1 MSSKQKSIHVTI
13 TTTEKSKHR
22 LPIFILYIPVLLFS
36 RKCNL
41 IEGHVIISFR
51 PVLSC
56 PSPFILVIP
65 YLNLKNNIFK
75 SVK

>member
-36 RKCNL
+36 RKCHL
-41 IEGHVIISFR
+41 IEGHVIISFTI
-51 PVLSC
+51 SC

-75 SVK
+75 SVI